1 MALSKRALEAL
12 SRLLESRTVR
22 GDEEAWCKRVPASVE
37 EFLPGGVVKGRHGEI
52 YVHEKLRSEVE
63 RNTRHVVSCCRKA
76 ELTALRSKLEGKAE
90 ELGRLGK
97 TGFSRVVFLDIETT
111 GLFNCPTFLIG
122 TMHLSGDD
130 FVIRQFFAR
139 DYSEEKCLV
148 DVLSKHLAQFDAIVT
163 FNGKSFDVPF
173 IRDRAVYHGIRSA
186 SRHVDGLFH
195 LDLLH
200 HSRRHWRG
208 VLPDCRLQTL
218 EYHVCHR
225 KRVGD
230 IPGCEIPRIYHEFV
244 RTGDPYPL
252 VPVFH
257 HNVLDLVTM
266 SELLLEIMT
275 LDGMLKKTRGRASA
289 IARGRA

>member
-12 SRLLESRTVR
+12 SKLLESRTVR
-22 GDEEAWCKRVPASVE
+22 GEEESGYKRVPASVE
-37 EFLPGGVVKGRHGEI
+37 EFLPGGVVKGRHGQI
-52 YVHEKLRSEVE
+52 YVHERLGSEIE

-76 ELTALRSKLEGKAE
+76 ELAALRSRLEGRAE
-90 ELGRLGK
+90 ELERLGK

-122 TMHLSGDD
+122 TMSLSGDD

-139 DYSEEKCLV
+139 DYSEEKCLIE
-148 DVLSKHLAQFDAIVT
+148 VLSKHLSQFDAVVT
-163 FNGKSFDVPF
+163 FNGKAFDIPF

-186 SRHVDGLFH
+186 SRHVDNLFH

-208 VLPDCRLQTL
+208 TLPNCRLQTL

-225 KRVGD
+225 RRVGD
-230 IPGCEIPRIYHEFV
+230 IPGCEIPRVYHDFV

-257 HNVLDLVTM
+257 HNILDLVTM

-275 LDGMLKKTRGRASA
+275 LDGMLKKTKKKVAALARA
-289 IARGRA
+289 RA

>member
-12 SRLLESRTVR
+12 SRLLESRTVH
-22 GDEEAWCKRVPASVE
+22 GEEESGCRRIPTSVE
-37 EFLPGGVVKGRHGEI
+37 EFLPGGVVKGRHGKI
-52 YVHEKLRSEVE
+52 YVHERLRSEVE
-63 RNTRHVVSCCRKA
+63 RNTRHVISCCRKA
-76 ELTALRSKLEGKAE
+76 EQSALRSRLAGKAE
-90 ELGRLGK
+90 ELERLGK
-97 TGFSRVVFLDIETT
+97 TGFSKVVFLDIETT

-122 TMHLSGDD
+122 TMSLCGDD

-139 DYSEEKCLV
+139 DYSEEKCLIE
-148 DVLSKHLAQFDAIVT
+148 VLSKHLSQFDAVVT
-163 FNGKSFDVPF
+163 FNGKSFDIPF

-186 SRHVDGLFH
+186 NRHVEGLFH

-225 KRVGD
+225 RRVGD
-230 IPGCEIPRIYHEFV
+230 IPGCEIPRVYHDFV

-257 HNVLDLVTM
+257 HNILDLVTM

-275 LDGMLKKTRGRASA
+275 LDGMLKKAKRRPPAQARRRA
-289 IARGRA
+289 

>member
-1 MALSKRALEAL
+1 MALSKRALESL
-12 SRLLESRTVR
+12 SRLLESRTVH
-22 GDEEAWCKRVPASVE
+22 GEEESGYKRVRASVE
-37 EFLPGGVVKGRHGEI
+37 EFLPGGVVKGRHGQI
-52 YVHEKLRSEVE
+52 YVHERLRSEME

-76 ELTALRSKLEGKAE
+76 ELSALRSGLEGKAE
-90 ELGRLGK
+90 ELERLGK
-97 TGFSRVVFLDIETT
+97 TGFSRVVFLDIEST

-122 TMHLSGDD
+122 TMSLCGDD

-139 DYSEEKCLV
+139 DYSEEKCLIE
-148 DVLSKHLAQFDAIVT
+148 VLSKHLAQFDAVVT
-163 FNGKSFDVPF
+163 FNGKSFDIPF

-186 SRHVDGLFH
+186 NRHVDGLFH

-225 KRVGD
+225 RRVGD
-230 IPGCEIPRIYHEFV
+230 IPGCEIPRVYHDFV

-257 HNVLDLVTM
+257 HNILDLVTM

-275 LDGMLKKTRGRASA
+275 LDGMLKKAKRRPPAQARRRA
-289 IARGRA
+289 

>member
-1 MALSKRALEAL
+1 MALSKRTLEAL

-22 GDEEAWCKRVPASVE
+22 GEEESGYKRVRASVE
-37 EFLPGGVVKGRHGEI
+37 EFLPGGVVKGRHGQI
-52 YVHEKLRSEVE
+52 YVHERLRSEVE

-76 ELTALRSKLEGKAE
+76 ELSPLRSGLEGKAE
-90 ELGRLGK
+90 ELERLGK
-97 TGFSRVVFLDIETT
+97 SGFSKVVFLDIETT

-122 TMHLSGDD
+122 TMSLCGDD

-139 DYSEEKCLV
+139 DYSEEKCLIE
-148 DVLSKHLAQFDAIVT
+148 VLSKHLAQFDAIVT
-163 FNGKSFDVPF
+163 FNGKSFDIPF

-186 SRHVDGLFH
+186 NRHVDGLFH

-208 VLPDCRLQTL
+208 VFRDCRLQTL

-225 KRVGD
+225 RRVGD
-230 IPGCEIPRIYHEFV
+230 IPGCEIPSVYHDFV

-257 HNVLDLVTM
+257 HNILDLVTM

-275 LDGMLKKTRGRASA
+275 LEGMLKKTRKRASA
-289 IARGRA
+289 QARGRA